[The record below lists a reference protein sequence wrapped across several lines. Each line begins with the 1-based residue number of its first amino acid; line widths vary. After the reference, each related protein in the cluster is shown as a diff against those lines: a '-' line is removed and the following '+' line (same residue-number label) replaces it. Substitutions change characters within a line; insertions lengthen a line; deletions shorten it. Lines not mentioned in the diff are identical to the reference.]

1 MKNLINYFVLI
12 SIFALIMMPFFAMGA
27 GPGVHKDKLVGHWTF
42 EKGEELTDLTGNWP
56 DIELKG
62 AKIVNGA
69 LDVDSGK
76 WAITVGDYKGPPIKE
91 KTLLSWFSFQ
101 DNSIIKGSIV
111 CIDKITEDSFDAI
124 VYAERQPNQWMSGSS
139 WFKRT
144 DDFKPGFK
152 DTTKGEKFMMAI
164 TYSGKKSP
172 TVRGYRN
179 GENISGKGYEKGEMI
194 IWEKG
199 DAEVI
204 WGKRHSADGKGGP
217 GDLDGLIYETRIY
230 GVALTEEEIK
240 GLKEGSLSVELD
252 SKLTTKWSIIKT
264 K

>member
-91 KTLLSWFSFQ
+91 KTLF
-101 DNSIIKGSIV
+101 
-111 CIDKITEDSFDAI
+111 E
-124 VYAERQPNQWMSGSS
+124 Y
-139 WFKRT
+139 
-144 DDFKPGFK
+144 
-152 DTTKGEKFMMAI
+152 
-164 TYSGKKSP
+164 
-172 TVRGYRN
+172 
-179 GENISGKGYEKGEMI
+179 
-194 IWEKG
+194 
-199 DAEVI
+199 
-204 WGKRHSADGKGGP
+204 
-217 GDLDGLIYETRIY
+217 YET
-230 GVALTEEEIK
+230 ATNFS
-240 GLKEGSLSVELD
+240 LKC
-252 SKLTTKWSIIKT
+252 KINCTKM
-264 K
+264 

>member
-91 KTLLSWFSFQ
+91 KTLSEYCETATKFS
-101 DNSIIKGSIV
+101 
-111 CIDKITEDSFDAI
+111 
-124 VYAERQPNQWMSGSS
+124 
-139 WFKRT
+139 
-144 DDFKPGFK
+144 
-152 DTTKGEKFMMAI
+152 
-164 TYSGKKSP
+164 
-172 TVRGYRN
+172 
-179 GENISGKGYEKGEMI
+179 
-194 IWEKG
+194 
-199 DAEVI
+199 
-204 WGKRHSADGKGGP
+204 
-217 GDLDGLIYETRIY
+217 
-230 GVALTEEEIK
+230 
-240 GLKEGSLSVELD
+240 LK
-252 SKLTTKWSIIKT
+252 
-264 K
+264 

>member
-124 VYAERQPNQWMSGSS
+124 VYAGLGQE
-139 WFKRT
+139 
-144 DDFKPGFK
+144 
-152 DTTKGEKFMMAI
+152 A
-164 TYSGKKSP
+164 
-172 TVRGYRN
+172 
-179 GENISGKGYEKGEMI
+179 MI
-194 IWEKG
+194 
-199 DAEVI
+199 
-204 WGKRHSADGKGGP
+204 
-217 GDLDGLIYETRIY
+217 
-230 GVALTEEEIK
+230 
-240 GLKEGSLSVELD
+240 LSVEIDNEMKFIMGTHEVSLED
-252 SKLTTKWSIIKT
+252 VTQLFLRNSGKTEKCFFVAFSEKNVDLEKNVSKLEHFFGSWNIFLF
-264 K
+264 